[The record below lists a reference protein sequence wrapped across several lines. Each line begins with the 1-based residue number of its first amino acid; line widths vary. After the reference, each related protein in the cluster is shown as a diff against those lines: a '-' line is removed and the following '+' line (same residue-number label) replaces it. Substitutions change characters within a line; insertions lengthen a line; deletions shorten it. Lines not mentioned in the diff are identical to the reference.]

1 MKLDGPQS
9 LPISVLKGALVTNPN
24 GAEFYIT
31 GVSVDIANHEI
42 YIQLE
47 FRTPDASSPNYLKT
61 VDGGSVEW
69 STLKDWS
76 IQFQGGT

>member
-1 MKLDGPQS
+1 MKLDGTQL
-9 LPISVLKGALVTNPN
+9 LPIGALKGALVTNPN
-24 GAEFYIT
+24 GAEFYIN

-42 YIQLE
+42 HIELE
-47 FRTPDASSPNYLKT
+47 
-61 VDGGSVEW
+61 GGDSEKLFNWVEW

>member
-1 MKLDGPQS
+1 MKLDGSQS
-9 LPISVLKGALVTNPN
+9 LPISVLKGALVTNPH

-42 YIQLE
+42 FIELQE
-47 FRTPDASSPNYLKT
+47 R
-61 VDGGSVEW
+61 GSVEW

-76 IQFQGGT
+76 IQLQNSY

>member
-9 LPISVLKGALVTNPN
+9 FDVNLLVGALIVNPE
-24 GAEFYIT
+24 GAEFSIRGIT
-31 GVSVDIANHEI
+31 VDINEHEI
-42 YIQLE
+42 YI
-47 FRTPDASSPNYLKT
+47 DID
-61 VDGGSVEW
+61 DGSLEW

>member
-31 GVSVDIANHEI
+31 GVSVDIVNHEI
-42 YIQLE
+42 CIELE
-47 FRTPDASSPNYLKT
+47 EAVNAAYPGKET
-61 VDGGSVEW
+61 VEW

>member
-9 LPISVLKGALVTNPN
+9 LPISALKGALVTNPN
-24 GAEFYIT
+24 GGEFYIK
-31 GVSVDIANHEI
+31 GVSVDIANHAI
-42 YIQLE
+42 YIELWNIGE
-47 FRTPDASSPNYLKT
+47 RESF
-61 VDGGSVEW
+61 SVEW

>member
-1 MKLDGPQS
+1 MKLDGLQS
-9 LPISVLKGALVTNPN
+9 FDINVLKGALVTNPN

-42 YIQLE
+42 CIE
-47 FRTPDASSPNYLKT
+47 LKET
-61 VDGGSVEW
+61 CNAAYPGKETVEW

-76 IQFQGGT
+76 IQLQGGK

>member
-9 LPISVLKGALVTNPN
+9 FDINVLKGALVTNPN

-42 YIQLE
+42 HIELE
-47 FRTPDASSPNYLKT
+47 
-61 VDGGSVEW
+61 GGASVEF

>member
-9 LPISVLKGALVTNPN
+9 FDINVLKGALVTNPN
-24 GAEFYIT
+24 GAEFYVN

-42 YIQLE
+42 CIHLLHIGKGAE
-47 FRTPDASSPNYLKT
+47 AST
-61 VDGGSVEW
+61 VEW
-69 STLKDWS
+69 STLRDWS

>member
-1 MKLDGPQS
+1 MKISSNNS
-9 LPISVLKGALVTNPN
+9 LPISVLKGALVTNPH

-42 YIQLE
+42 FIELQE
-47 FRTPDASSPNYLKT
+47 RGF
-61 VDGGSVEW
+61 VEW
-69 STLKDWS
+69 STLRDWS

>member
-1 MKLDGPQS
+1 MKLDGPQF

-31 GVSVDIANHEI
+31 GVSVDIVNHEI
-42 YIQLE
+42 CIELE
-47 FRTPDASSPNYLKT
+47 G
-61 VDGGSVEW
+61 GGSVEW
-69 STLKDWS
+69 STLRDWS